1 MNLYVRTHR
10 RPHRSILLSS
20 LFALLLLAGAT
31 SGVGAHSG
39 GTDLPVAYDEQ
50 IRAIVFPIQP
60 EFAHL
65 VHWSDT
71 FGAPRGGGRSHI
83 GVDIL
88 GDKMIPLVAAADGE
102 VTWLRH
108 DATRGNNLEI
118 TDADGWAY
126 HYVHI
131 NNDTPGTDDG
141 ANDYNLAFAPGIERG
156 AQVRA
161 GQVVAFMGD
170 SGNAEST
177 ASHLHFEI
185 EAPDGS
191 PINPTASV
199 DAAFAALGELPT
211 IDLDQ
216 LGPWPSLD
224 ALLVDLFETLVGRP
238 PTDAEVNQLAHA
250 IDQRGLA
257 AALTPFVSS
266 DSTAADVD
274 RLYVAY
280 FLRLP
285 DYGGYRY
292 WISRMADDLGLVAM
306 ADHFAGSPEFQER
319 YGSLGFGE
327 FLDQLYRDVLGREP
341 DEAGK
346 AYWLDRLADSDD
358 TVTRGTIVAFFTD
371 SPEMRELAGHRNEL
385 VALSALVDDRMP
397 TDTEIAAWEQTRQ
410 DTSIEDAVSAAL
422 D

>member
-1 MNLYVRTHR
+1 MISSTSFRT
-10 RPHRSILLSS
+10 RSPLST
-20 LFALLLLAGAT
+20 LLLPLVALMLVAAA
-31 SGVGAHSG
+31 SSSVGADPSRP
-39 GTDLPVAYDEQ
+39 DLPVAYDEQ

-60 EFAHL
+60 EFADQ

-88 GDKMIPLVAAADGE
+88 GDKMIPLVAAASGE

-108 DATRGNNLEI
+108 DSGRGNNLEI
-118 TDADGWAY
+118 TDDDGWAY

-141 ANDYNLAFAPGIERG
+141 ANDYDLAFAPGIERG
-156 AQVRA
+156 ARVTA
-161 GQVVAFMGD
+161 GQVVAYLGD
-170 SGNAEST
+170 SGNAENT
-177 ASHLHFEI
+177 APHLHFEI
-185 EAPDGS
+185 EAPDGTA
-191 PINPTASV
+191 INPTASV

-211 IDLDQ
+211 LEPDQ

-224 ALLVDLFETLVGRP
+224 ALLGDVFETLVGRSA
-238 PTDAEVNQLAHA
+238 TEAEMNQLAHA
-250 IDQRGLA
+250 IGQRGLA
-257 AALTPFVSS
+257 AALTPFIGS

-285 DYGGYRY
+285 DYDGYRY
-292 WISRMADDLGLVAM
+292 WIGRMADDLGLVPM

-319 YGSLGFGE
+319 YGSLDFSQ

-341 DEAGK
+341 DEEGK
-346 AYWLDRLADSDD
+346 AYWLDRLADPDD

-371 SPEMRELAGHRNEL
+371 SSEMRELAGHRNEL
-385 VALSALVDDRMP
+385 VALSALLDDRMP
-397 TDTEIAAWEQTRQ
+397 TNEEISAWEASRQT
-410 DTSIEDAVSAAL
+410 TSIEDAVSQAL
-422 D
+422 N